1 MLMKFSTLLLAL
13 CLSFNSAE
21 VMAAETVTE
30 AEMEAGL
37 VTPGYVEKPTWFK
50 NSFLDIREDINE
62 AAANGRRVM
71 LYFYQDGCPYCAKLI
86 QDNYT
91 QRSIIEKTRKYFD
104 VIAIN
109 MWGDREVT
117 DLAGNTVT
125 EKQFARAA
133 RVMFTP
139 TLLLLTEDAQVA
151 LRINGYFAP
160 HKLEAA
166 LDYAGQK
173 METQL
178 AFRDYLQKI
187 AVSAATGKLHEE
199 VFFRQPPYN
208 LQSLNRDNKPL
219 LLLLEQKQCRDC
231 DELHKDIFKRPET
244 QMQLKRFN
252 IVRLDMWSDTP
263 VIDFMGKKTTAKQ
276 LVQALEAKYVPGMIF
291 YDGGAEVIRTEAW
304 LKSFHIQSV
313 MDYVASGAY
322 KTEPEFQRYI
332 SDRAAKLEAQ
342 GVHVDIWK

>member
-1 MLMKFSTLLLAL
+1 MLIKSAVLLLAF
-13 CLSFNSAE
+13 CLSFNPLVVS
-21 VMAAETVTE
+21 AAETVTQ
-30 AEMEAGL
+30 AEMDAGL
-37 VTPGYVEKPTWFK
+37 VNPGYVEKPAWFK

-62 AAANGRRVM
+62 AAENGRRVM

-91 QRSIIEKTRKYFD
+91 QRQIVEKTRKYFD

-109 MWGDREVT
+109 IWGDREVT

-125 EKQFARAA
+125 EKQFAKAA

-139 TLLLLTEDAQVA
+139 TLLLLTENAQVA

-160 HKLEAA
+160 YKLEAA

-178 AFRDYLQKI
+178 GFNDYLQKL
-187 AVSAATGKLHEE
+187 AAQPATGKLHAEDY
-199 VFFRQPPYN
+199 FLKPPYN
-208 LQSLNRDNKPL
+208 LQSLNSGSKPL
-219 LLLLEQKQCRDC
+219 LLLFEQKQCRDC
-231 DELHKDIFKRPET
+231 DELHNDLFKRKESRA
-244 QMQLKRFN
+244 QLKRFN
-252 IVRLDMWSDTP
+252 IVRLDGWSNMA
-263 VIDFMGKKTTAKQ
+263 VIDFMGKKTTAKK
-276 LVQALEAKYVPGMIF
+276 LAKTLDVKYIPSMVF
-291 YDGGAEVIRTEAW
+291 YDGGKEVIRTEAW

-322 KTEPEFQRYI
+322 KTETEFQRYI
-332 SDRAAKLEAQ
+332 SDRAADLEAQ